1 MNSMEDEKY
10 KVGVGGVV
18 ATEFGIGEVI
28 AMSKTFVIVKIFTNN
43 MEVAIDRFDAIASV
57 PAEPI
62 NSLKGNE
69 SIPRFDVGDFVYVDD
84 DVSGKVVVITK
95 DWTIIEN
102 RVGESA
108 ISNDDSSFY
117 LSHNVEFVD

>member
-1 MNSMEDEKY
+1 MEDEKY
-10 KVGVGGVV
+10 KVGVGGVI

-28 AMSKTFVIVKIFTNN
+28 AMSKTFVIVKIFPNN
-43 MEVAIDRFDAIASV
+43 VEVAIDRFDAIASV
-57 PAEPI
+57 PVEPMGSEKI
-62 NSLKGNE
+62 E
-69 SIPRFDVGDFVYVDD
+69 AIPRFDVGDFIYVDD

-95 DWTIIEN
+95 EWTIIEN

-117 LSHNVEFVD
+117 LSHDVEFVD